1 MAEETSDLASDIE
14 NLTRRKRR
22 KIMSS
27 SDDDSEDQSIL
38 CEPPKLPKA
47 KKVILNE
54 GIYCLFVLCH
64 FYYFVIFLVSNTC
77 EERGSVHQSPSTT
90 GNNIV

>member
-38 CEPPKLPKA
+38 CESPKLPKA
-47 KKVILNE
+47 KKVFIVYSYFAISTIL
-54 GIYCLFVLCH
+54 
-64 FYYFVIFLVSNTC
+64 
-77 EERGSVHQSPSTT
+77 
-90 GNNIV
+90 